1 MDVAKVKQ
9 VWVEMSPEERD
20 SYANS
25 LSDEQF
31 GQLKSA
37 LSVKQESQDTALA
50 PAADKTDIH
59 AQQQEIVDRM
69 SGIPEILGQDV
80 PDGTG
85 ETLGQF
91 VKRPEVLRTGL
102 ELGGMVAG
110 GAFAAPV
117 GIALAATRLPRLAAT
132 LRGITAPQLGTL
144 KHPLLTETAV
154 RGTGAGLGG
163 GAGSLA
169 AEPIAPSVN
178 PLESAA
184 IAGGIG
190 LAGEGAGGLLT
201 KGFQALLRPKAKE
214 GAATVQDLMQ
224 ARGGTLSASQAVE
237 PGVISTLE
245 DIGRSGF
252 AGKPI
257 FQRLDQTNQAALQ
270 SAKKDII
277 ESVSKN
283 LPSDKKIGDI
293 FQEAILAGKTEH
305 AAQSKVMYENFDKK
319 ASLVKKVKTE
329 TPEESVILDAS
340 GRAIPQI
347 TVKTSKRPV
356 YLVDATA
363 VSQFADKTISL
374 LGRIGNVG
382 KTERGGQLISQ
393 LSQIKKEMSFA
404 DAHELRS
411 SLLSTIRD
419 LRASG
424 EESRALKF
432 ASEAVSNLDK
442 AMETSASKLAPDL
455 YKEYRAISVFYKKGK
470 EAFSNDIVS
479 ALLKE
484 KPSKLGEHLF
494 RSNAVEDI
502 IQVKASLRQAEKL
515 DPSVKAVETFQ
526 KIKAGYLEA
535 KFTAKGATNIEGET
549 VGHNLIK
556 DLAVRKTDRVF
567 NATFNEGERRSI
579 QQFARASLLATRTPD
594 SQFGVVTKLIQA
606 GALGDAIT
614 FRFNNPGADVAIAIT
629 PYVLAR
635 MLTNPKNV
643 RYLIGGM
650 RTQSSSAKAVGLAT
664 KISAEMQN
672 IESERE
678 K

>member
-1 MDVAKVKQ
+1 MKTFVLT
-9 VWVEMSPEERD
+9 SPEGKEYEITGPD
-20 SYANS
+20 NATEAQAFQILQAQISS
-25 LSDEQF
+25 SETKPEQ
-31 GQLKSA
+31 KPD
-37 LSVKQESQDTALA
+37 VR
-50 PAADKTDIH
+50 

-144 KHPLLTETAV
+144 KHPLLAETAV

-190 LAGEGAGGLLT
+190 LAGEGAGGLFT

-252 AGKPI
+252 AGKPL
-257 FQRLDQTNQAALQ
+257 FQRLDQANQAALQ
-270 SAKKDII
+270 VAKKDII
-277 ESVSKN
+277 ESVSKS

-305 AAQSKVMYENFDKK
+305 ATQSKAMYENFGVK
-319 ASLVKKVKTE
+319 AN
-329 TPEESVILDAS
+329 
-340 GRAIPQI
+340 IP
-347 TVKTSKRPV
+347 
-356 YLVDATA
+356 VDTTA
-363 VSQFADKTISL
+363 VSQFAGKTLSL
-374 LGRIGNVG
+374 LERIGNVG
-382 KTERGGQLISQ
+382 KTERGGQLVSQ
-393 LSQIKKEMSFA
+393 LSQIKPAISFA

-411 SLLSTIRD
+411 SLLSTARD

-643 RYLIGGM
+643 RYLIDGM

-678 K
+678 QINGNTLLN